1 MHQNS
6 ILPYFVTSFISTNR
20 ATYPFRIYFFH
31 IVPSLFPRFTAI
43 EPTLLRPI
51 LPIKVFG
58 VGFMYGFLYHTA
70 EEKLNFRNQ
79 IRVCGFCVIHMCK
92 LLG

>member
-1 MHQNS
+1 MFE
-6 ILPYFVTSFISTNR
+6 I
-20 ATYPFRIYFFH
+20 
-31 IVPSLFPRFTAI
+31 I
-43 EPTLLRPI
+43 EKDEEVGTI
-51 LPIKVFG
+51 IKVFG

-79 IRVCGFCVIHMCK
+79 IRVCGFCVIHMRK